1 MKPLLIVLIVAAGVV
16 VLAAAAFLLLFRG
29 PDLRP
34 YLSLKEPRI
43 TSRGDEHVLQVAFE
57 GKAETAIKDAYGVLF
72 KAYYRLKGAPKG
84 PAMKPPKARYA
95 FPANAPADAAERFRT
110 FQSSPWRGWVAIPV
124 PDGLVLPPQQPTATG
139 MKAELATWR
148 YGEVAEILHL
158 GSYESEV
165 PTVQRLEQFLASQGY
180 EIAGDH
186 EEEYLKG
193 PGMPFV
199 SPKDYWTIVR
209 YQVKKKAAR

>member
-1 MKPLLIVLIVAAGVV
+1 MRPLLIALIVVAGVV
-16 VLAAAAFLLLFRG
+16 VLAAAAFILLFRG

-43 TSRGDEHVLQVAFE
+43 TNKGDERVLQVAFE
-57 GKAETAIKDAYGVLF
+57 GKARTAVGDAYGVLF
-72 KAYYRLKGAPKG
+72 KAYFGLKGAPRG
-84 PAMKPPKARYA
+84 PAMKPPRARYVL
-95 FPANAPADAAERFRT
+95 PANAPADPAERFRS
-110 FQSSPWRGWVAIPV
+110 FQASPWRGWVAIPV
-124 PDGLVLPPQQPTATG
+124 PEGLVLPARQATATG
-139 MKAELATWR
+139 MRAELATWR

-158 GSYESEV
+158 GPYETEV
-165 PTVQRLEQFLASQGY
+165 PTVARLEEFLASRGY

-199 SPKDYWTIVR
+199 SPRDYWTIVR
-209 YQVKKKAAR
+209 YQVRKKAAR